1 MKFREYDN
9 LFVKVFRDRNPE
21 TLESII
27 KEAAEKYNLIDLQY
41 STTDIITGYK
51 TTNEGKLIAT
61 TEVEYSA
68 LALLQEKNL

>member
-9 LFVKVFRDRNPE
+9 LFVKVFRSRDPE
-21 TLESII
+21 NLQWII
-27 KEAAEKYNLIDLQY
+27 EEAATQYNLIDLQY

-51 TTNEGKLIAT
+51 TSNEGKLMAT